1 VDRKLA
7 EQAVEGKTVEE
18 MIAMIEDMMAHPE
31 KSLRYASAEE
41 LIDTYIK
48 MAGGL
53 AAYDLQS
60 RLMKKDLEVKP
71 EVLLILA
78 EKKASLIFIEK
89 EMCRRA
95 VENLDMPNRDKVD
108 MEYVT
113 KFLQDN

>member
-7 EQAVEGKTVEE
+7 ERAIEGKTVEE
-18 MIAMIEDMMAHPE
+18 MIEMIGDMMEHPE
-31 KSLRYASAEE
+31 KSLRYATAEE
-41 LIDTYIK
+41 LVDSYIK
-48 MAGGL
+48 LAGVL
-53 AAYDLQS
+53 AAYDMQS
-60 RLMKKDLEVKP
+60 RLMKKDLKVTP
-71 EVLLILA
+71 EVVLALA